1 MRLLRWPLGCRS
13 KKTKCLLDAW
23 NSVINVQN
31 KKGRNSGTKKSDG
44 ERAPRR
50 KQLQRERKW
59 RKIEQGKWKR
69 SKEGPWR
76 KNCR

>member
-1 MRLLRWPLGCRS
+1 
-13 KKTKCLLDAW
+13 LLDAW

-44 ERAPRR
+44 ERAPSR

-59 RKIEQGKWKR
+59 RKIEQ
-69 SKEGPWR
+69 
-76 KNCR
+76 